1 MHEEQS
7 LQKNQ
12 RILKA
17 GELTVEEKKRN
28 WEKGTALPIPVNKY
42 ERFKET
48 LHEHS
53 KKNAERNVTLFVLAR
68 ATGYRMGDLVELT
81 IGEIKDAIEEGYL
94 IIQESKQY
102 ELWKSK
108 LVKYP
113 NKKKPD
119 KRKAKIGGN
128 LEDYL
133 RKYIK
138 GKKRS
143 EYAFPS
149 NKSSN
154 ANEAITA
161 KSYSKILK
169 EVGEKIGLK
178 HISGHSPRKTY
189 ATRIYE
195 KSGGDLEKVRIAL
208 NHQSVEET
216 KRYLGIKEKM
226 IDDAAKIADEDI

>member
-1 MHEEQS
+1 MDED
-7 LQKNQ
+7 
-12 RILKA
+12 
-17 GELTVEEKKRN
+17 KKRN
-28 WEKGTALPIPVNKY
+28 WEKGTALPIPNNKY

-48 LHEHS
+48 LSECS
-53 KKNAERNVTLFVLAR
+53 KKYSERNLILFVLAR

-81 IGEIKDAIEEGYL
+81 IGELKDAIEEGYL

-108 LVKYP
+108 LIKYP
-113 NKKKPD
+113 NKKKPE

-128 LEDYL
+128 LEEYL

-154 ANEAITA
+154 RNEPITA
-161 KSYSKILK
+161 KAFSKILK
-169 EVGEKIGLK
+169 DVGEKIGLN

-195 KSGGDLEKVRIAL
+195 KSGGDLEKVRLAL

-226 IDDAAKIADEDI
+226 IDDAGKIADEDI